1 MIRDFVMRVIRLI
14 LCPLAVSACLLISSA
29 YAIEATDVP
38 GAAKSV
44 GFTRHTFSTR
54 RFSTENVDLGRSY
67 ASGSQ
72 WYLFNFFNM
81 VAPPQAALLGPDGS
95 IVLSDTRP
103 DNLNGNIATG
113 GLNRSTGFVGTGFG
127 CGAYMEAEF
136 RFDDSRIKEP
146 SGKIDWPSF
155 WTMSV
160 EHLAGTQEENWPGQ
174 QPGYWHF
181 AEFDIFEKVWPG
193 AKYAAT
199 IHDWFGVQLKTCSN
213 NAQFCSIDS
222 YDSNSIPVPAGT
234 DFGRFHRAAMLWVPA
249 TETTRGYAKFY
260 FDRAEVGAAQSWAQ
274 FKEQPPPP
282 VNSKYPWVSDPPSWS
297 YGIVDKQHLVLLLG
311 SGSIPMTVR
320 SVDVWQ
326 GDKACNVSK

>member
-1 MIRDFVMRVIRLI
+1 MIRHFVMRVTRLI
-14 LCPLAVSACLLISSA
+14 FSPLAVTACLLTPSA

-38 GAAKSV
+38 AAAQSV
-44 GFTRHTFSTR
+44 GFTHHTFSTQ

-72 WYLFNFFNM
+72 WYLFNFSTM
-81 VAPPQAALLGPDGS
+81 VAPAQSASLGPDGS
-95 IVLSDTRP
+95 IVLFDRLLQ
-103 DNLNGNIATG
+103 NANALIATVG
-113 GLNRSTGFVGTGFG
+113 SNRSIGFVGTAFG

-146 SGKIDWPSF
+146 NGTINWPSF

-160 EHLAGTQEENWPGQ
+160 EHLVGTPEQNWPGQ
-174 QPGYWHF
+174 QPGYLHF

-193 AKYAAT
+193 AKYVAT

-234 DFGRFHRAAMLWVPA
+234 DFGRFHRAAMIWVPA
-249 TETTRGYAKFY
+249 TETSRGYAKFY
-260 FDRAEVGAAQSWAQ
+260 FDRTEVGAAQSWTQ
-274 FKEQPPPP
+274 FKDEPPPP
-282 VNSKYPWVSDPPSWS
+282 VNSKSPWVSNLPSWS
-297 YGIVDKQHLVLLLG
+297 YGIVDKQHLALVLG

-326 GDKACNVSK
+326 GDHACNVSN